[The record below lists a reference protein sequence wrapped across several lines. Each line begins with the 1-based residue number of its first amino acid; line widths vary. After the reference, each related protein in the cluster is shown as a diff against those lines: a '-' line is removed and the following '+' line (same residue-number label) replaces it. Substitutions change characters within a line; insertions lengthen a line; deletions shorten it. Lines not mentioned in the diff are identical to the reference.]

1 MRPRSPRPFPY
12 SGFIM
17 PNRLVLFVSLLA
29 ALLAGCSIS
38 HSIGS
43 ISDSVGSISGSSS
56 PKDGI
61 GKDKITY
68 RDDIASLTYS
78 IAGSSLGPQE
88 FPTAVGRIAM
98 QHNISDWRHE
108 KATYYG
114 IGKGLK
120 KAGVPQTDIGKQPFL
135 QEVLLGDK
143 NAQRYIQEGYR
154 Y

>member
-1 MRPRSPRPFPY
+1 
-12 SGFIM
+12 M
-17 PNRLVLFVSLLA
+17 PKTLVFLLACLA
-29 ALLAGCSIS
+29 ALAAGCSIS

-61 GKDKITY
+61 GKDKVPY
-68 RDDIASLTYS
+68 RDDIANLTYS
-78 IAGSSLGPQE
+78 IAGSSLGAQE

-120 KAGVPQTDIGKQPFL
+120 KAGVPQTDIDKQPFL
-135 QEVLLGDK
+135 QEVLLSDK
-143 NAQRYIQEGYR
+143 NAQRYIQDGYK